1 MTSPAWAIGI
11 HHDGSEVYLSD
22 PYPRIGETIIA
33 TLRTPQNA
41 PIERAYLRVRYD
53 GEFKNIPM
61 HVAQDTALSRLWTCE
76 LPITQHHLSYRFR
89 LITGEGAYYYTPAQ
103 GVSRADTPD
112 SDNFVLVADY
122 QAPYWVRECVFY
134 QIFPDRFH
142 NGDPSNDVQDGEWEQ
157 EGKTTRRRQW
167 GESPLAWEKGRSLD
181 FFGGDLVGIQQ
192 KLDYLTEL
200 GVNAI
205 YLTPIFSSHSNHRYD
220 VMDFFNIDKHLGGN
234 EALIALRQA
243 MDARNMKLMMDIT
256 TNHVGIAHH
265 WFDVA
270 KHDRT
275 ATEAS
280 YFIYNEEVAT
290 YETWLGVPTL
300 LKLNYTSQALR
311 DVMYRRLD
319 SAMRRWLQSPYNLDA
334 WRIDVAN
341 MTANYRY
348 HQLAH
353 EVWKEMRPALKQDN
367 PQVYLL
373 GEYFQDGTMHLQGD
387 ELDASMNYQGFN
399 TPVRRWLGGEDLYV
413 AMGHEGDKTLL
424 PSDALVT
431 QMRRFFAAVPFAVA
445 LQQFNQLDSHDTTR
459 ILHVVNEDKAL
470 HHLGVALTL
479 AYVGVPC
486 LYYGGEVGMTGGK
499 DPDNRRC
506 MDWDDSTWDNETLAH
521 YKRWIALRK
530 ASPALKYGGCQFL
543 LAEGDGIAFLR
554 ESRQQSVLFVG
565 YRGAEGGALAI
576 PAYAASWQDG
586 TQLKDLLTG
595 VVYTVQDGTLALET
609 LAHGQAFALEVQAP

>member
-1 MTSPAWAIGI
+1 MTAPTWAESL

-22 PYPRIGETIIA
+22 PYPRVGETITA
-33 TLRTPQNA
+33 TLRTGKRA

-61 HVAQDTALSRLWTCE
+61 RVTRESALSRFWTCE
-76 LPITQHHLSYRFR
+76 LPITQPRLSYRFR
-89 LITGEGAYYYTPAQ
+89 LMTDAGAYYYTAAR

-134 QIFPDRFH
+134 QIFPDRFC
-142 NGDPSNDVQDGEWEQ
+142 NGDPSNDVRDGEWEQ
-157 EGKTTRRRQW
+157 EGKATRRRAW

-181 FFGGDLVGIQQ
+181 FFGGDLQGVTQ
-192 KLDYLTEL
+192 KLDYLQAL
-200 GVNAI
+200 GVNAL
-205 YLTPIFSSHSNHRYD
+205 YLTPIFPSHSNHRYD
-220 VMDFFNIDKHLGGN
+220 VTDFTRIDPHLGGD

-243 MDARNMKLMMDIT
+243 LDARGMKLMMDIT
-256 TNHVGIAHH
+256 TNHVGVAHS
-265 WFDVA
+265 WFA
-270 KHDRT
+270 AAQRDRT
-275 ATEAS
+275 AVEAS
-280 YFIYNEEVAT
+280 YFIYNEAYAG

-300 LKLNYTSQALR
+300 LKLNYTSPALR
-311 DVMYRRLD
+311 SVMYRAPD
-319 SAMRRWLQSPYNLDA
+319 SAMRRWLQPPFNLDA

-341 MTANYRY
+341 MTANYGY

-353 EVWKEMRPALKQDN
+353 EVWREMRPILKQDN
-367 PQVYLL
+367 PHVYLL

-399 TPVRRWLGGEDLYV
+399 IPVRRWLGGEDLHV
-413 AMGHEGDKTLL
+413 ALGHEGDKTLL
-424 PSDALVT
+424 PSDALVE
-431 QMRRFFAAVPFAVA
+431 QLRRFMAAVPFAVA

-470 HHLGVALTL
+470 HHLGVALL
-479 AYVGVPC
+479 MAYVGVPC

-506 MDWDDSTWDNETLAH
+506 MNWDDSTWDKETLAH
-521 YKRWIALRK
+521 YQAWIALRK

-543 LAEGDGIAFLR
+543 LAEGDGIALMR
-554 ESRQQSVLFVG
+554 ATRQQRVLFVG
-565 YRGAEGGALAI
+565 YRGAAGGALTVPLDIADL
-576 PAYAASWQDG
+576 PDG
-586 TQLKDLLTG
+586 TQLEDMLTG
-595 VVYTVQDGTLALET
+595 ERHAVAGGALKLAN
-609 LAHGQAFALEVQAP
+609 LAHGQALALAVL